1 MDKQLQKVTPMM
13 CRLRD
18 LNYETE
24 VKLDLVYR
32 KFHYEMV
39 GNVQ

>member
-1 MDKQLQKVTPMM
+1 MDTQLQKVTPMM

-24 VKLDLVYR
+24 VKLDLIYR
-32 KFHYEMV
+32 KFHYETV